1 MPDFR
6 IVSDLRPTG
15 DQPRAIEELV
25 EGIENGEKFQTLLG
39 VTGSGKTFTMANV
52 IEKVNRP
59 TLVLAHNKTL
69 AAQLYAEFKEFFP
82 HNAVEYFVS
91 YYDYYQPE
99 AYVAR
104 TDTFIEKDAQINE
117 EIDKLRHAATRALL
131 TRRDTLIVASVSCIF
146 GLGTPEEYAKTMIN
160 LMRGQQARRDK
171 ILRQLVDIQYDRN
184 DMVLERGSF
193 RVRGDTLEIYPAYE
207 EIAVRVEF
215 WGDEIERI
223 VDVDPLTGE
232 ILAERDDISI
242 YPAKHFVTTDDILKV
257 AIRDIEDE
265 LEQRLKELE
274 ANGKVLEAARL
285 KQRTMYDIEMM
296 QEAGYCA

>member
-69 AAQLYAEFKEFFP
+69 AAQLYSEFKEFFP
-82 HNAVEYFVS
+82 NNAVEYFVS

-104 TDTFIEKDAQINE
+104 TDTFIEKDADINE
-117 EIDKLRHAATRALL
+117 EIDKLRHAATRSLL
-131 TRRDTLIVASVSCIF
+131 TRRDTLIVASVSCIV
-146 GLGTPEEYAKTMIN
+146 GLGTPEEYAQTMIQP
-160 LMRGQQARRDK
+160 MRGQQVRRDRV
-171 ILRQLVDIQYDRN
+171 LRKLVDIKYYRN
-184 DMVLERGSF
+184 DMSLIRGSF
-193 RVRGDTLEIYPAYE
+193 RVRGDTLEIFP
-207 EIAVRVEF
+207 
-215 WGDEIERI
+215 
-223 VDVDPLTGE
+223 
-232 ILAERDDISI
+232 
-242 YPAKHFVTTDDILKV
+242 
-257 AIRDIEDE
+257 
-265 LEQRLKELE
+265 
-274 ANGKVLEAARL
+274 
-285 KQRTMYDIEMM
+285 
-296 QEAGYCA
+296 

>member
-1 MPDFR
+1 TYVSPGGTMPDFR

-15 DQPRAIEELV
+15 DQPRAIEELA

-82 HNAVEYFVS
+82 HNAVECFVS

-117 EIDKLRHAATRALL
+117 EIDK
-131 TRRDTLIVASVSCIF
+131 
-146 GLGTPEEYAKTMIN
+146 
-160 LMRGQQARRDK
+160 
-171 ILRQLVDIQYDRN
+171 
-184 DMVLERGSF
+184 
-193 RVRGDTLEIYPAYE
+193 
-207 EIAVRVEF
+207 
-215 WGDEIERI
+215 
-223 VDVDPLTGE
+223 
-232 ILAERDDISI
+232 
-242 YPAKHFVTTDDILKV
+242 
-257 AIRDIEDE
+257 
-265 LEQRLKELE
+265 
-274 ANGKVLEAARL
+274 
-285 KQRTMYDIEMM
+285 
-296 QEAGYCA
+296 